1 MVENSSHLSYSK
13 SIWTKNLHF
22 TGFDLEMIGGRKL
35 TEMVKRVKTAASAVF
50 LDTAARRIREMRAQ
64 RGMTRRELA
73 KKCGVSLFKMAR
85 MECNLAKI
93 DIHTCERLGK
103 ALDVSWLYLVGLV
116 DEKKPVSYD
125 TNMFLKEL
133 EIHFKD

>member
-1 MVENSSHLSYSK
+1 MVENSSHLSYGK

-35 TEMVKRVKTAASAVF
+35 TEMVKQVKTAASAVF

-64 RGMTRRELA
+64 RGMNRRELA

-103 ALDVSWLYLVGLV
+103 ALDVSWLYLVGLI
-116 DEKKPVSYD
+116 DEKNPVSYGLD
-125 TNMFLKEL
+125 MWRD
-133 EIHFKD
+133 EIDRYFEE

>member
-1 MVENSSHLSYSK
+1 MVENSSHLSYGK

-103 ALDVSWLYLVGLV
+103 ALDVSWLYLVGLI
-116 DEKKPVSYD
+116 DEKNPVSYGLD
-125 TNMFLKEL
+125 MWRD
-133 EIHFKD
+133 EIDRYFEE

>member
-1 MVENSSHLSYSK
+1 MVENSSHLSYGK
-13 SIWTKNLHF
+13 SIWTKNSHF

-35 TEMVKRVKTAASAVF
+35 TEIVKRVKIAASAVF

-103 ALDVSWLYLVGLV
+103 ALDVSWLYLVGLI
-116 DEKKPVSYD
+116 DEKNPVSYGLD
-125 TNMFLKEL
+125 MWRD
-133 EIHFKD
+133 EIDRYFEE

>member
-13 SIWTKNLHF
+13 SIWTKNSHF

-35 TEMVKRVKTAASAVF
+35 TEMVKRVKIAASAVF

-64 RGMTRRELA
+64 RGMNRRELA

-103 ALDVSWLYLVGLV
+103 ALDVSWLYLVGLI
-116 DEKKPVSYD
+116 DEKNPVSYGLD
-125 TNMFLKEL
+125 MWRD
-133 EIHFKD
+133 EIDRYFEE

>member
-13 SIWTKNLHF
+13 SIWTKNSHF

-35 TEMVKRVKTAASAVF
+35 TEIVKRVKIAASAVF

-103 ALDVSWLYLVGLV
+103 ALDVSWLYLVGLI
-116 DEKKPVSYD
+116 DEKNPVSYGLD
-125 TNMFLKEL
+125 MWRD
-133 EIHFKD
+133 EIDRYFEE

>member
-13 SIWTKNLHF
+13 SIWTKNSHF

-35 TEMVKRVKTAASAVF
+35 TEIVKRVKIAASAVF

-64 RGMTRRELA
+64 RGMNRRELA

-103 ALDVSWLYLVGLV
+103 ALDVSWLYLVGLI
-116 DEKKPVSYD
+116 DEKNPVSYGLD
-125 TNMFLKEL
+125 MWRD
-133 EIHFKD
+133 EIDRYFEE

>member
-64 RGMTRRELA
+64 RGMNRRELA

-103 ALDVSWLYLVGLV
+103 ALDVSWLYLVGLI
-116 DEKKPVSYD
+116 DEKNPVSYGLD
-125 TNMFLKEL
+125 MWRD
-133 EIHFKD
+133 EIDRYFEE